1 MHALLSKLYLAEN
14 TGSPKRLKLTTYLHH
29 VRTGKLS
36 VLINNVTFG
45 AEKTCSLPL
54 VHVLTFKSKM
64 IAKSV
69 ITS

>member
-36 VLINNVTFG
+36 VLIHNVMFG
-45 AEKTCSLPL
+45 AEELN
-54 VHVLTFKSKM
+54 VQ
-64 IAKSV
+64 
-69 ITS
+69 